1 MLSVRNDRRLKK
13 ELKIITEK
21 GCVLCEAEAEETTDD
36 VHKGM
41 KRPKSYKSRSFAQIR
56 GQ

>member
-21 GCVLCEAEAEETTDD
+21 GCVLRETEAEETTDD

-41 KRPKSYKSRSFAQIR
+41 KRPKSYKSKCFAQIR